1 MMRGLTR
8 YVLKQLIVGMVLV
21 TCGLTIL
28 LWLSQSLRF
37 IDLIVNKGVSAGLFL
52 RLTSLLLPGFLM
64 VVVPIAIFTV
74 VLFVYNKL
82 ASDRELVVMQAS
94 GMGPWDLSKPAL
106 VLALAITA
114 MGYALTLWLAPES
127 VRAFR
132 ELNWSIRQD
141 VTHLVLK
148 EGEFTD
154 VGGGVVVF
162 VGART
167 ADNVLSNILIW
178 DASNPDREVT
188 VMAEEGALVPG
199 AAMPRI
205 HLVNGTRQEY
215 RPGTHEFSMLYFDS
229 YTAEFGDSHPSDEV
243 RYRDARERTLAELFE
258 TQPGPLLSELEVRRF
273 RIEGVQRLLLPLQA
287 LGLTLL
293 ALYGLLGGHFD
304 RRGQGG
310 RIAVTVAL
318 MVIFQAAVLGAN
330 NLAARSLALLPLL
343 PALALLPIVIPA
355 WLLYPVRRARVP
367 AGLSSGVPGS

>member
-8 YVLKQLIVGMVLV
+8 YVLKQLTVGMVLV

-37 IDLIVNKGVSAGLFL
+37 IDLIVNKGVSVGLFL

-64 VVVPIAIFTV
+64 VVLPIAIFTV

-82 ASDRELVVMQAS
+82 TGDRELVVMQAA

-106 VLALAITA
+106 TLALVITLI
-114 MGYALTLWLAPES
+114 GYALTLWLAPES

-132 ELNWSIRQD
+132 DLNWTIRQD

-154 VGGGVVVF
+154 VGNGIVVF
-162 VGART
+162 VGNRA

-178 DASNPDREVT
+178 DTSNRDREVT

-199 AAMPRI
+199 AAAPRL

-215 RPGTHEFSMLYFDS
+215 RPSTHEFTMLYFDS
-229 YTAEFGDSHPSDEV
+229 YTAEFGDGHPSDEV
-243 RYRDARERTLAELFE
+243 RSRDARERSLAELFAAE
-258 TQPGPLLSELEVRRF
+258 PGALSETDVRRF
-273 RIEGVQRLLLPLQA
+273 RIEGVQRLLLPLQVM
-287 LGLTLL
+287 GLTLL
-293 ALYGLLGGHFD
+293 ALFGLLGGHFN
-304 RRGQGG
+304 RRGHAG
-310 RIAVTVAL
+310 RIAATVAL
-318 MVIFQAAVLGAN
+318 MVTFQAAVLGVN
-330 NLAARSLALLPLL
+330 NLAMRSLALLPLL
-343 PALALLPIVIPA
+343 PTLALLPIVIPA
-355 WLLYPVRRARVP
+355 WLLYPVRRARLP
-367 AGLSSGVPGS
+367 SGLSSGVSGK